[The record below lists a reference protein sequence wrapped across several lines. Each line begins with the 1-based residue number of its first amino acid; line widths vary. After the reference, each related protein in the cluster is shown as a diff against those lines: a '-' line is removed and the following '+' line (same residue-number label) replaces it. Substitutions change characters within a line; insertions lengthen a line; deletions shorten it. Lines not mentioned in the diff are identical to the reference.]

1 MANAFQQNVRYV
13 LEVNQADGLMVSA
26 TREVFVKDSVA
37 NSQNDPVVKEE
48 LAAIT
53 GQEKTDLD
61 AFVLAAYNRIK
72 TEFSIT

>member
-1 MANAFQQNVRYV
+1 MANTFQQNIRYV

-48 LAAIT
+48 LAAIA

-61 AFVLAAYNRIK
+61 AFVLAAHTRIK
-72 TEFSIT
+72 AEFSIT